1 MVILPLRKLG
11 FAILPSR
18 KWDSPV
24 CHSQTIHTRKYAL
37 WRICCQII
45 IFFAAASFSSRFAPE
60 PYPFVPFHS
69 PYLHGRESTE
79 RTGERRDEDEQR
91 ELLHRRRCRRRP
103 TAAHLLGPFLPSHG
117 LRARPPP
124 RPRQAAAVAPTRPRQ
139 DAAAAPTPD
148 MGEASS
154 SSSFIPTA
162 ALSLYPPGPSGIPL
176 IPCPECGDKV
186 VECKSWKNNG
196 KIFFKCVNYDE
207 FVSI

>member
-1 MVILPLRKLG
+1 M
-11 FAILPSR
+11 
-18 KWDSPV
+18 
-24 CHSQTIHTRKYAL
+24 
-37 WRICCQII
+37 
-45 IFFAAASFSSRFAPE
+45 ASFSSRFAPE
-60 PYPFVPFHS
+60 PYPFVLFHS

-124 RPRQAAAVAPTRPRQ
+124 RPCQAAAAAPTRPRQNAAAAPTRPRQ

-162 ALSLYPPGPSGIPL
+162 ALSLYPLGPSGIPL
-176 IPCPECGDKV
+176 IPCPEYGDKV

>member
-1 MVILPLRKLG
+1 MPCGGFVAKL
-11 FAILPSR
+11 
-18 KWDSPV
+18 
-24 CHSQTIHTRKYAL
+24 
-37 WRICCQII
+37 

-124 RPRQAAAVAPTRPRQ
+124 RPCQA
-139 DAAAAPTPD
+139 AAAAPTPD

-162 ALSLYPPGPSGIPL
+162 ALSLYPLGPSGIPL

-186 VECKSWKNNG
+186 VECKS
-196 KIFFKCVNYDE
+196 
-207 FVSI
+207 